1 MSYQHPQQ
9 QPGWGNPQQPGLPPQ
24 PPKKTSLG
32 KIAGI
37 GCGGAVGLLVV
48 LGVLGAL
55 VSEGGGG
62 EESGGSVGG
71 GSAASRAGRP
81 AGAVESGGSA
91 AAPGKSRSEGSGQ
104 KVVTFK
110 VWGTAPAGALG
121 PLDIT
126 YGSDSDNRQ
135 GRFRNGE
142 FTATLP
148 FDGDAL
154 YYTVTAQLQG
164 AGDID
169 CSVTVDGHTEKAH
182 ASGGYNICHAQANA
196 GVFGGWG

>member
-1 MSYQHPQQ
+1 M
-9 QPGWGNPQQPGLPPQ
+9 
-24 PPKKTSLG
+24 
-32 KIAGI
+32 
-37 GCGGAVGLLVV
+37 
-48 LGVLGAL
+48 
-55 VSEGGGG
+55 
-62 EESGGSVGG
+62 
-71 GSAASRAGRP
+71 
-81 AGAVESGGSA
+81 
-91 AAPGKSRSEGSGQ
+91 
-104 KVVTFK
+104 
-110 VWGTAPAGALG
+110 WGTAPAGALG